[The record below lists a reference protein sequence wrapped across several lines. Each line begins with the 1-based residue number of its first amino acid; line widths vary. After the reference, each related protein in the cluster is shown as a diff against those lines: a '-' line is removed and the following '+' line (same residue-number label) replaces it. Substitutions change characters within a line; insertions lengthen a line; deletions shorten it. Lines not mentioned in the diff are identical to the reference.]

1 MFVGSLF
8 FNFIFYKYE
17 KHCNLTAYKTSPMEK
32 KLVEEMQNMSSKLM
46 KSYETF
52 SAINEVDIATSPKTA
67 VYNEDKLTLY
77 KYDRT
82 SEPTYKTP
90 VLIVYALVNTYKM
103 LDIQPDRSYIR
114 NLLEAGLDVYL
125 IDWGNPTKIDKYLSI
140 DDYVNGYINNCV
152 DFIRKKNRVEKINIL
167 SICQGGT
174 LSVIYSALY
183 PNKVKN
189 LVTHVTPIDFS
200 TNDGLLFR
208 WSKDMDFDK
217 IVEGFGGLIP
227 GDFLNQGFD
236 MLKPMMKLQKQQTLT
251 NSLDDKDKLMNF
263 LRMEKW
269 ISESPDQAGEC
280 FKEFMKG
287 FYQENKLVKGEL
299 EIGGKKVNLKNLT
312 SNLLNIYATEDH
324 LVPPAATIP
333 LNDLVGSKDKELYSF
348 KGGHIGGF
356 VGSKSQKELAPAVTS
371 WLKKRD

>member
-1 MFVGSLF
+1 
-8 FNFIFYKYE
+8 
-17 KHCNLTAYKTSPMEK
+17 MEN
-32 KLVEEMQNMSSKLM
+32 KLVEEMHHMSSKLL

-52 SAINEVDIATSPKTA
+52 NNIEEVDIATSPKTA

-77 KYDRT
+77 KYDRET
-82 SEPTYKTP
+82 EATYKTP

-114 NLLEAGLDVYL
+114 NLLAAGLDVYL
-125 IDWGNPTKIDKYLSI
+125 IDWGNPTKVDKYLNI

-152 DFIRKKNRVEKINIL
+152 DFIRKKNRIEKINIL

-217 IVEGFGGLIP
+217 IVDGFDGLIP

-263 LRMEKW
+263 LRME
-269 ISESPDQAGEC
+269 
-280 FKEFMKG
+280 
-287 FYQENKLVKGEL
+287 
-299 EIGGKKVNLKNLT
+299 
-312 SNLLNIYATEDH
+312 
-324 LVPPAATIP
+324 
-333 LNDLVGSKDKELYSF
+333 
-348 KGGHIGGF
+348 
-356 VGSKSQKELAPAVTS
+356 
-371 WLKKRD
+371 

>member
-1 MFVGSLF
+1 
-8 FNFIFYKYE
+8 
-17 KHCNLTAYKTSPMEK
+17 MET
-32 KLVEEMQNMSSKLM
+32 KLIEEMNNISSKML

-52 SAINEVDIATSPKTA
+52 NKIHEIDIATSPKTA
-67 VYNEDKLTLY
+67 VYSEDKLTLY
-77 KYDRT
+77 KYDRET
-82 SEPTYKTP
+82 PSTYKTP

-114 NLLEAGLDVYL
+114 NLLDAGLDIYL
-125 IDWGNPTKIDKYLSI
+125 IDWGNPTKVDKYLSI

-152 DFIRKKNRVEKINIL
+152 DFVRKKNRVEKINIL
-167 SICQGGT
+167 SICQGAT
-174 LSVIYSALY
+174 FSVIYSSLY

-189 LVTHVTPIDFS
+189 LVTHVAPIDFS

-217 IVEGFGGLIP
+217 VTEGFDGLIP

-251 NSLDDKDKLMNF
+251 NALDDADKLMNF

-269 ISESPDQAGEC
+269 ISESPDQAGQC
-280 FKEFMKG
+280 FKEFMQEL
-287 FYQENKLVKGEL
+287 YQGNKLIKGEL
-299 EIGGKKVNLKNLT
+299 EVGGKKVNLKNLT

-324 LVPPAATIP
+324 LVPPASSIP
-333 LNDLVGSKDKELYSF
+333 LNDYVGSKDKELYSF
-348 KGGHIGGF
+348 KGGHIGVF
-356 VGSKSQKELAPAVTS
+356 VGSKSQKELAPAVTQ